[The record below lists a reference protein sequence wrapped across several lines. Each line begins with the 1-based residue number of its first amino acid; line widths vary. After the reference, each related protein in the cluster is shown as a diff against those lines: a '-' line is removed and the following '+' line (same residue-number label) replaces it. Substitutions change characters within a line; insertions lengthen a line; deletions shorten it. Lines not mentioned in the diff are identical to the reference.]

1 MPLFPNARPSVV
13 FVFFALL
20 LDVMSLGIIIP
31 ILPMLLTQMVSGD
44 TAQAAYWYGLF
55 ALMWSVIQFFAAPFW
70 GVLSDRFG
78 RRPIILISC
87 FGLAVDHVLTA
98 LAPSILLLLVAR
110 AFSALFSANF
120 SAINAYASDISTP
133 ERRAKIYGIIGAAWG
148 TGFVLGPA
156 LGGMLGNVDVRW
168 PFWLAASLTFLN
180 ALYGLFIL
188 PESLKMENRR
198 PFTWKRANPF
208 GSLQLL
214 RHHRPL
220 WPLMSINALYFI
232 SHYALTSVFVLYT
245 SYRYHWNAHQVG
257 LALTYTGILNVLVQG
272 VLVSRI
278 VKKLGEI
285 KSLTIGLCAASIG
298 FFLFASASTPTMFY
312 VGMTVF
318 SLIGLTTPALQSL
331 MTQTV
336 GPQDQGA
343 LQGTSGSVNAM
354 CGFFA
359 PVIFTTLFGH
369 SLNVL
374 PGAPYYVSAFLC
386 LVGIV
391 IAWRIAP
398 QKIA

>member
-1 MPLFPNARPSVV
+1 MSLFPNARPSVV

-168 PFWLAASLTFLN
+168 PF
-180 ALYGLFIL
+180 
-188 PESLKMENRR
+188 
-198 PFTWKRANPF
+198 
-208 GSLQLL
+208 
-214 RHHRPL
+214 
-220 WPLMSINALYFI
+220 
-232 SHYALTSVFVLYT
+232 
-245 SYRYHWNAHQVG
+245 
-257 LALTYTGILNVLVQG
+257 
-272 VLVSRI
+272 
-278 VKKLGEI
+278 
-285 KSLTIGLCAASIG
+285 
-298 FFLFASASTPTMFY
+298 
-312 VGMTVF
+312 
-318 SLIGLTTPALQSL
+318 
-331 MTQTV
+331 
-336 GPQDQGA
+336 
-343 LQGTSGSVNAM
+343 
-354 CGFFA
+354 
-359 PVIFTTLFGH
+359 
-369 SLNVL
+369 
-374 PGAPYYVSAFLC
+374 
-386 LVGIV
+386 
-391 IAWRIAP
+391 
-398 QKIA
+398 